1 MSMAFFYVV
10 FLFMGGP
17 SCAMGNEWNY
27 MFDPAVT
34 QRLCSEAMSSTR
46 RASGRTCKET
56 TCLL

>member
-34 QRLCSEAMSSTR
+34 QRLCS
-46 RASGRTCKET
+46 
-56 TCLL
+56 